1 MFAAQ
6 EGHANVVQILLERGA
21 NPNLIDSHGSSAWT
35 YARDAHQLKILA
47 LLWPKLDLQKRRGEA
62 DLALYISAE
71 DGYLDIVEF
80 LWGKVSGESA
90 LSGALAGA
98 AGNGR
103 LDVAKFLV
111 EHGAAITGGTLSRAV
126 QHSTPDKLNVLRYL
140 LDNGADPDVR
150 YTQQGVGIGGMTP
163 LMLASY
169 LNYYPEAWGVM
180 ALLLG
185 YGADLD
191 AKDDRGKTALD
202 IARDYSKLESIRFLK
217 TAGEFAA
224 GRVVDAD
231 SGKPVEG
238 AVVSLDF
245 WVRKSGE
252 ERQRR
257 LIQQS
262 LTGANG
268 RFYVHTWQNPVR
280 REAGW
285 ELVPAQKPEIRIY
298 AQGYQRLIAG
308 DRFGIKKGGGPN
320 IDQPIA
326 LKPMLSTPAAL
337 LRELALWKEGLTSE
351 VFDNS
356 PDYDYRTHYRTLG
369 NLAGKQERIDAQKH
383 LTLLFGSVCET
394 LPSDARAQTCY
405 QPCSDADALVQKYKL
420 EAHWEKERRMAVAK
434 AARDGTPIDPVSL
447 INTGCGYKVT
457 SSDGKSILLV
467 VEGPWSAET
476 RRTALENKREIM
488 SRRSIMLNMS
498 WDREYG
504 RRGNSQ

>member
-47 LLWPKLDLQKRRGEA
+47 LLWPKLDMQKRRGEA

-126 QHSTPDKLNVLRYL
+126 QHATPDKLNVLRYL

-217 TAGEFAA
+217 TADEFAA

-231 SGKPVEG
+231 SGNPVEG

-320 IDQPIA
+320 INQPIA

-337 LRELALWKEGLTSE
+337 LRELALWKQDLTSE
-351 VFDNS
+351 VFGDS
-356 PDYDYRTHYRTLG
+356 PDYDGGTRG
-369 NLAGKQERIDAQKH
+369 NLEGKQERIDAQKH

-394 LPSDARAQTCY
+394 LPSDARARACY
-405 QPCSDADALVQKYKL
+405 QPCSDADALVQKYKF
-420 EAHWEKERRMAVAK
+420 EEHWSKGRRMAVAK
-434 AARDGTPIDPVSL
+434 ATRDGTPIDIVWVE
-447 INTGCGYKVT
+447 NTRCGYKLT
-457 SSDGKSILLV
+457 SSDGKSIILV
-467 VEGPWSAET
+467 IEGPWSAEA
-476 RRTALENKREIM
+476 RRAALENEREIM
-488 SRRSIMLNMS
+488 SRAPAMS
-498 WDREYG
+498 RDGKYG